1 MNASDAIVV
10 ALVILLLTVG
20 NAVVSLRLA
29 DLLIRA
35 LEAWM
40 AL

>member
-1 MNASDAIVV
+1 VNASDAVVV
-10 ALVILLLTVG
+10 ALVVLLLTIG

-35 LEAWM
+35 LEGWM
-40 AL
+40 SL

>member
-1 MNASDAIVV
+1 MIASDAIVV
-10 ALVILLLTVG
+10 VLVILLLTIG

-35 LEAWM
+35 LEGWM
-40 AL
+40 SL